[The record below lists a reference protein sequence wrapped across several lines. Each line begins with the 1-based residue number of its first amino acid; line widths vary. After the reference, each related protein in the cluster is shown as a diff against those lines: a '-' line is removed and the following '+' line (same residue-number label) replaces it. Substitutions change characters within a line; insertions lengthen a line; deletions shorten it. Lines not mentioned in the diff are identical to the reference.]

1 MANSIAL
8 TLLFNVGMVE
18 QIQQEQLDKVETVDE
33 IINGGVAKMIT
44 EEITHKLKE
53 DMSRIIRNLDF
64 PNFLIVDIIFADAE
78 KIANEVEGL

>member
-53 DMSRIIRNLDF
+53 DMSRIIKNLDF
-64 PNFLIVDIIFADAE
+64 PNFLIVDIVFADAE
-78 KIANEVEGL
+78 KITNEVEGS